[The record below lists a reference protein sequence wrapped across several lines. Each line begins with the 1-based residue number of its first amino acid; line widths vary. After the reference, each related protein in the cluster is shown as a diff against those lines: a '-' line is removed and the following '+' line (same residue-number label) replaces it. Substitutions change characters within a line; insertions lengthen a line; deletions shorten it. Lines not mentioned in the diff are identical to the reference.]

1 MRGCNIPRLNFQT
14 MQPTTP
20 TQAATNAGS
29 TTPPNTE
36 AAHKANFEANF
47 HALVCQPFQDA
58 YDANNVPLYTQ
69 IAQDLAEALIGEAII
84 QAHKIGVTSEPQQLF
99 DRVFINVA
107 DILTDGRTF
116 VSYYAITLHFQND
129 EAKIYRLQLPKI
141 LKSQR
146 MISTEHAEELAK
158 KITRRDVKA
167 PESFMLELDDNQ
179 TQLALVPTLK
189 KTDIFKFF
197 FELLYPK

>member
-1 MRGCNIPRLNFQT
+1 

-29 TTPPNTE
+29 HTPPNTE

-69 IAQDLAEALIGEAII
+69 IAQDFAYTIIGEAMELCPKSGQKEDTII
-84 QAHKIGVTSEPQQLF
+84 
-99 DRVFINVA
+99 RVFERLQMGIIYNKTENGLA
-107 DILTDGRTF
+107 EKTSHHTPF
-116 VSYYAITLHFQND
+116 TLRLFFQNNNKR
-129 EAKIYRLQLPKI
+129 EFELKLKLTRSI
-141 LKSQR
+141 LKNSNGSKAWHNR
-146 MISTEHAEELAK
+146 
-158 KITRRDVKA
+158 ITRRDVKA

>member
-1 MRGCNIPRLNFQT
+1 
-14 MQPTTP
+14 MQPIVMLPMSNGKTF
-20 TQAATNAGS
+20 S
-29 TTPPNTE
+29 MSSLHTE

-58 YDANNVPLYTQ
+58 YNSGNVDLYTQ
-69 IAQDLAEALIGEAII
+69 IAQDFAEALIGEAIT

-107 DILTDGRTF
+107 DTSTDGRTF

-129 EAKIYRLQLPKI
+129 DKKIHRLQLPDI

-146 MISTEHAEELAK
+146 MITVEHAEEWAK

-189 KTDIFKFF
+189 KTEIFKFF

>member
-1 MRGCNIPRLNFQT
+1 
-14 MQPTTP
+14 MQPIVMLPMSNGKTF
-20 TQAATNAGS
+20 S
-29 TTPPNTE
+29 ISSLHTE

-107 DILTDGRTF
+107 NVNTSLDGKTLIP
-116 VSYYAITLHFQND
+116 YYAITLHFRDD

-146 MISTEHAEELAK
+146 MVTAAHAEEWAK

-189 KTDIFKFF
+189 ETEIFKFF

>member
-1 MRGCNIPRLNFQT
+1 

-29 TTPPNTE
+29 TTPPSTE

-47 HALVCQPFQDA
+47 HPLVCQPFQDA

-69 IAQDLAEALIGEAII
+69 IAQDFAEALIGEAII
-84 QAHKIGVTSEPQQLF
+84 QAHKIGVTSESQQLF
-99 DRVFINVA
+99 DRVFIDVA
-107 DILTDGRTF
+107 DTSTDGRTF

-129 EAKIYRLQLPKI
+129 DKKIHRLHLPDI
-141 LKSQR
+141 LKPQR
-146 MISTEHAEELAK
+146 MITAEHAEELAK
-158 KITRRDVKA
+158 KITRRDVKT

-179 TQLALVPTLK
+179 TQLTLVPTLK